1 MAGFRRTRTG
11 IGVKLRA
18 GEMAVLRHLVT
29 ELLALLESDVA
40 RPAGPADPLAA
51 LVGIADVVPPTPTD
65 PVLARLLPAGYRDD
79 DEAAAEFRR
88 YTEGDL
94 RAAKRTSAER
104 VLVGLAAAG
113 PRLSLDE
120 EAARAWLTTLND
132 LRLSIGTTLS
142 VTEDTYAELARLRP
156 SDPRARL
163 LAVYGWLGYLQE
175 TLVTAVAGD

>member
-11 IGVKLRA
+11 IEGKLRA
-18 GEMAVLRHLVT
+18 GEMAVLRHLVR
-29 ELLALLESDVA
+29 ELVSLLESDA
-40 RPAGPADPLAA
+40 APAADSADPLAA
-51 LVGIADVVPPTPTD
+51 LVGIPEGVPPTPTD

-94 RAAKRTSAER
+94 RAAKRASAER
-104 VLVGLAAAG
+104 VLAGLQAG

-120 EAARAWLTTLND
+120 EAAQAWLGTLND
-132 LRLSIGTTLS
+132 LRLSLGTTLS
-142 VTEDTYAELARLRP
+142 VTEDTYAEMARLRP

-175 TLVTAVAGD
+175 TLVTAVAGE